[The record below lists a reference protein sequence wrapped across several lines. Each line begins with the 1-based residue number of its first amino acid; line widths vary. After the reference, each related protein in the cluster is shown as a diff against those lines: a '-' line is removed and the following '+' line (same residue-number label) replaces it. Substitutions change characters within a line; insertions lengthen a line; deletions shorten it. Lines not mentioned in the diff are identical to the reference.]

1 MIILGIDPGLDGA
14 LAVFLESM
22 PAFVLPVPTLDTK
35 KSNGKT
41 KREYDV
47 VAMSS
52 AVRTNIGMSR
62 HVRVGIER
70 VHAMPK
76 QGVASMFQMGRG
88 LGVWEGIIAGCGLS
102 YELITPQ
109 RWKGVMLDGA
119 GKDKESARL
128 KAIQLFPD
136 VDLHRKADHNKA
148 EALLIGEYMRRTS
161 RF

>member
-1 MIILGIDPGLDGA
+1 MIFMGIDPGLDGA

-22 PAFVLPVPTLDTK
+22 PAFVIPVTTIT
-35 KSNGKT
+35 S
-41 KREYDV
+41 KRSDGRNKRDYDV
-47 VAMSS
+47 VAMSD
-52 AVRTNIGMSR
+52 AVKVNIGMSR
-62 HVRVGIER
+62 HVRVGIEL
-70 VHAMPK
+70 VHAMPD
-76 QGVASMFQMGRG
+76 QGVSSMFQMGRG

-102 YELITPQ
+102 YELIPPQ
-109 RWKGVMLDGA
+109 RWKKVMLDGM
-119 GKDKESARL
+119 GKDKEASRL